1 LQRGFLV
8 QFSGALLLG
17 VSSACLFGT
26 LRVMQNAR
34 GCAIQSSVDP
44 NDPTGSVASACP
56 PSPSTA
62 DAANLSVLELK
73 RSLEAVH
80 EVERSIAHNRRRM
93 AVAAITLFVVV
104 VVIFVRA
111 VVVRA

>member
-1 LQRGFLV
+1 M

-17 VSSACLFGT
+17 ASSACLFGT
-26 LRVMQNAR
+26 LRVMKNAR

-44 NDPTGSVASACP
+44 NALNGSVASACP
-56 PSPSTA
+56 PTRFSA
-62 DAANLSVLELK
+62 DAVHPSVLELK
-73 RSLEAVH
+73 RSLEAVR
-80 EVERSIAHNRRRM
+80 EVERSIAHSRRRM
-93 AVAAITLFVVV
+93 AIAAITLFMVA